1 MEEQMQNSFPTCP
14 HCGSDP
20 LELRVAFLALAG
32 MRLAA
37 FHCAIANCRACI
49 QLSMVGYA
57 VEDDTR
63 IVTPSSGLV
72 V

>member
-37 FHCAIANCRACI
+37 FHCANANCRACI

-57 VEDDTR
+57 AEDDTR
-63 IVTPSSGLV
+63 IVTPASGLV